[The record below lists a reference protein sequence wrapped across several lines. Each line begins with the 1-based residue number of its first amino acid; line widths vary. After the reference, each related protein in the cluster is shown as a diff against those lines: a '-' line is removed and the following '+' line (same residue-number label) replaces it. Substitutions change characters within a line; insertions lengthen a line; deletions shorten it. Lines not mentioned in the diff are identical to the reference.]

1 MMKQLITIF
10 ISVTMLF
17 VTDMAYARKNKDA
30 KIVTSVEQIEK
41 GKAPRAKQKDPLNGL
56 SKKEL
61 QQKIHILSDSLK
73 DANTS
78 IKHLKSCLQEK
89 NRDIEALRD
98 KSKADSI
105 LNCEDSTIFISDIL
119 NDISENDIHKRSRE
133 YYRLLLMIHDL
144 NDLLQFNDINELT
157 RNFIDARDLLEKIT
171 DVRSKQSYVFD
182 SMSNEQKQFFEHKRQ
197 TLITWNKFR
206 NW

>member
-1 MMKQLITIF
+1 MKHLITIF

-17 VTDMAYARKNKDA
+17 VADMAYARKNKDT
-30 KIVTSVEQIEK
+30 KKVTSVEQIEK
-41 GKAPRAKQKDPLNGL
+41 GKASRVKQKDPFKGL

-61 QQKIHILSDSLK
+61 QQKIYNLSDSLK
-73 DANTS
+73 DANS
-78 IKHLKSCLQEK
+78 LIKHLKSCLQEK
-89 NRDIEALRD
+89 DRSIEGLRD

-119 NDISENDIHKRSRE
+119 NDINENDIHKRSRE
-133 YYRLLLMIHDL
+133 YYRLLKMIHDL

-157 RNFIDARDLLEKIT
+157 RNFIDARELLGQIT
-171 DVRSKQSYVFD
+171 DVRLNHPYVFD

-197 TLITWNKFR
+197 TFIRWNKSLR
-206 NW
+206 W

>member
-1 MMKQLITIF
+1 MKQLITIF
-10 ISVTMLF
+10 VSVTMLF
-17 VTDMAYARKNKDA
+17 IADMVYARKNEDT

-41 GKAPRAKQKDPLNGL
+41 GKASRVKQKDPFKGL

-61 QQKIHILSDSLK
+61 QQKINILSDSLK

-78 IKHLKSCLQEK
+78 IKHLKSCLQK
-89 NRDIEALRD
+89 KDRDIDALRD

-119 NDISENDIHKRSRE
+119 NDINENDIHKRSRE
-133 YYRLLLMIHDL
+133 YYRLLKMIHDL

-157 RNFIDARDLLEKIT
+157 RNFIDASELLGQIT
-171 DVRSKQSYVFD
+171 DVKLNVFD